1 MAFKREYAYFFAV
14 MMGMAMLMAAATS
27 VVAEGDTE
35 RSKPQRLSQNTTEAP
50 IAVKLSKTTEMKSG
64 ASDNLPGDSTD
75 MAIYEQA
82 HKRTKILYIIILLL
96 LAFLAF
102 LWFHRFLA
110 DFIFI

>member
-50 IAVKLSKTTEMKSG
+50 FAVKLSKTTEMKSG
-64 ASDNLPGDSTD
+64 ASDNLPDILIRPFP
-75 MAIYEQA
+75 ALLEQSMCRI
-82 HKRTKILYIIILLL
+82 HWILEQSLSNN
-96 LAFLAF
+96 FMQKS
-102 LWFHRFLA
+102 
-110 DFIFI
+110 